1 MKYSAFALL
10 CLASCPYQA
19 FVSACSDDTTFYFE
33 LNNKSNKT
41 KSSKDKS
48 SKAKSSKDKSSKTKS
63 CQWIVS
69 NPDEKEKRRN
79 NYCISGSD
87 VSTKCAEACGNCYE
101 VWGSDQS
108 NSVPFQL
115 SAGIK
120 GSYLW
125 IWDSESIGTQIEGGA
140 DATPLPC
147 TPSGLSGPC
156 NLLEVFPSDLVENSS
171 TGGTWNTLGDLQKF
185 GRLHGMLKDPQ
196 NKYVTA
202 NIFAPGGGYI
212 GVIKTS
218 TKEAVALFRV
228 TAFGPTNQR
237 SVHLS
242 YWSDDGSAI
251 VIANLHGKAIERI
264 DVMRDNIGT
273 ITSLEFNK
281 SAGIGLGQKM
291 FFSAPATFFSGDN
304 AFGNPLIGSIIGS
317 YDNAD
322 LGDMTPNNVCKE
334 NGCNGKQATAGGR
347 PNNVPICPVP
357 SKNGN
362 AYVTLGGGGL
372 FVLDLTTTPM
382 VIKGEY
388 GKAVVNGAGVVGT
401 QTGNQVFITGGVSA
415 SSSGSDQSVFLVYSF
430 DDTKYNTLNKENFPM
445 PVKVFQDHGNTLTS
459 GNANGPAKNDSG
471 QKPGVT
477 TRRDSH
483 GVAATLD
490 GKYVHIVDRIQNN
503 VEVFDTST
511 HTRTT
516 YDLVSMDGQSGRN
529 GTPGPCDAKS
539 VIDDADLLLNDP
551 APDFLEITPDGKYL
565 MIAFR
570 GPVPVTVGH
579 TAQGSCPGVGIVK
592 ITNGGKSGKLV
603 DILRSTNVVD
613 NVPGFSLPGGIFYT
627 GAERSDIHSAIVVT
641 NGWYK

>member
-10 CLASCPYQA
+10 CLASYPNQA
-19 FVSACSDDTTFYFE
+19 LVSACSDDTTFYFE
-33 LNNKSNKT
+33 VGNKN
-41 KSSKDKS
+41 
-48 SKAKSSKDKSSKTKS
+48 SSKTKS

-69 NPDEKEKRRN
+69 KPDKQDERRN
-79 NYCISGSD
+79 NYCVSGSD

-108 NSVPFQL
+108 NSVPSQS
-115 SAGIK
+115 SAGIN

-125 IWDSESIGTQIEGGA
+125 IWDSKSIGTQLEGGA
-140 DATPLPC
+140 DATPLSC
-147 TPSGLSGPC
+147 TPSDSTGPC
-156 NLLEVFPSDLVENSS
+156 NLLDVFPSVLVENSS
-171 TGGTWNTLGDLQKF
+171 TGVLPNTLSDLPKF

-228 TAFGPTNQR
+228 TAFDQNPNER

-242 YWSDDGSAI
+242 FWSDDGSAI

-264 DVMRDNIGT
+264 DVTRDNIDT

-281 SAGIGLGQKM
+281 SAGIGLGQKT
-291 FFSAPATFFSGDN
+291 SVLSHATFFSGNN
-304 AFGNPLIGSIIGS
+304 AFGNPLIGSIVGS
-317 YDNAD
+317 YDDAD

-334 NGCNGKQATAGGR
+334 NGCEGTQAMAGGR
-347 PNNVPICPVP
+347 PNNLPICPVP

-388 GKAVVNGAGVVGT
+388 GNAVVNGAGVVGT

-415 SSSGSDQSVFLVYSF
+415 GSSGFDQSVFLVYSF
-430 DDTKYNTLNKENFPM
+430 DDTKYDTLNEENTPM
-445 PVKVFQDHGNTLTS
+445 PVKVFQDPGNTLTI
-459 GNANGPAKNDSG
+459 GNAEGPANNDSG

-511 HTRTT
+511 YQRTT
-516 YDLVSMDGQSGRN
+516 YDLVSMDGQSGRA
-529 GTPGPCDAKS
+529 GAAGPCYTRS
-539 VIDDADLLLNDP
+539 VIDDASLPLNDP

-592 ITNGGKSGKLV
+592 ITNGGRSGKLV
-603 DILRSTNVVD
+603 DVLRSTNVVD
-613 NVPGFSLPGGIFYT
+613 NVTAFSLPGGLSYT
-627 GAERSDIHSAIVVT
+627 GAERSDIHSAIVVS
-641 NGWYK
+641 NGW

>member
-1 MKYSAFALL
+1 MKYSAVALL
-10 CLASCPYQA
+10 CLASYPYQA
-19 FVSACSDDTTFYFE
+19 LVSACSDDTTFSFQ
-33 LNNKSNKT
+33 LINN
-41 KSSKDKS
+41 
-48 SKAKSSKDKSSKTKS
+48 SKTKS
-63 CQWIVS
+63 CEWIVANS
-69 NPDEKEKRRN
+69 DKQDERRN
-79 NYCISGSD
+79 KYCISGSD

-108 NSVPFQL
+108 NSVPSQS

-125 IWDSESIGTQIEGGA
+125 IWDSTSIGTQLKGDA
-140 DATPLPC
+140 DATPLSC
-147 TPSGLSGPC
+147 TPSDSTGPC
-156 NLLEVFPSDLVENSS
+156 NLLDVFPSDLKESS
-171 TGGTWNTLGDLQKF
+171 TMNTLSNLPKF

-212 GVIKTS
+212 GVMKTS

-228 TAFGPTNQR
+228 TAFNQNDNER

-242 YWSDDGSAI
+242 FWSDDGLAI

-281 SAGIGLGQKM
+281 SAGIGLGKKT
-291 FFSAPATFFSGDN
+291 SVKSNATFFSGKN
-304 AFGNPLIGSIIGS
+304 AFGNLLIGSIVGS
-317 YDNAD
+317 YDDAD

-334 NGCNGKQATAGGR
+334 NGCGGTEAMAGGR

-388 GKAVVNGAGVVGT
+388 GNAVVNGAGVVGT

-415 SSSGSDQSVFLVYSF
+415 SSSGFDQSVFLVYSF
-430 DDTKYNTLNKENFPM
+430 DDTKYDTQNNENTPM
-445 PVKVFQDHGNTLTS
+445 PVKVFQDPGNTLTI
-459 GNANGPAKNDSG
+459 GNAEGPANNDSG

-511 HTRTT
+511 YQRTT
-516 YDLVSMDGQSGRN
+516 YDLVSMDGQSGRA
-529 GTPGPCDAKS
+529 GAAGPCFTRS
-539 VIDDADLLLNDP
+539 VIDDASLPLNDP
-551 APDFLEITPDGKYL
+551 APDFLEITPDGEYL

-579 TAQGSCPGVGIVK
+579 AAQGSCPGVGIVK
-592 ITNGGKSGKLV
+592 ITNGGRSGKLV
-603 DILRSTNVVD
+603 DVLRSTNVVD
-613 NVPGFSLPGGIFYT
+613 NVSSGPNYT
-627 GAERSDIHSAIVVT
+627 GVERSDIHSAIVVS
-641 NGWYK
+641 NGW